1 VQLGFYFDQT
11 RCTGCYTC
19 AVACKDFNDIPAG
32 PAHWRRILSFEEG
45 DYPDL
50 FAAYLST
57 SCHHCADPICAAVC
71 PCGAISKRED
81 TGIVL
86 VDQEKCRQAAPC
98 GIISHCKDIPF
109 GEMKSPCT
117 LACPAGVN
125 VQGYV
130 GLIGKGRFK
139 DALELIRQDLPIP
152 SVCGR
157 ACTHPCE
164 SACSRR
170 KLDESISIMELKR
183 FVTDQESP
191 MPDPLPITKRQNVA
205 VVGSGP
211 AGLSAAWGLIR
222 RGYPVTIFEA
232 LPVAGGMLAV
242 GLPEYRLPKP
252 ILQRDLDYLTALG
265 VQIKTH
271 SPVGDTLAVDELKG
285 QGYEAVFI
293 AVGAHK
299 GHKSPIPGADLQGV
313 LIGVSFLRDVNFK
326 KRVNVGSKVMVLG
339 GGRVALDC
347 ARAATRLGASE
358 VHIACL
364 ENIDS
369 MRAGPSEIRDA
380 EEEGIVIHHAQTFV
394 KIHGK
399 GGRVSGIECL
409 DVRSFSID
417 VSGQL
422 QINAIPG
429 TEHVFEADTVIFALG
444 QSPELG
450 PFPDFRISKTKTITV
465 DPLTMATN
473 LPGIFAGGEAVS
485 GPMTIIEAVAAG
497 KRAAAFMDSY
507 LQGFIYKECPP
518 TRDIESSEIEVRIPP
533 DIPKQARRLAK
544 ALPKTRRRSWE
555 EISMGFS
562 EATAIEEAKRCLN
575 CAGHLCLEVCPYHVP
590 QFGSEQDSKMQKC
603 NLCVARW
610 GENKK
615 PICVDA
621 CPTRAMDAGPLEELK
636 AKYGDTKE
644 AEGFAYC
651 GSISPS
657 ICFKPKKYQV
667 SHMTKRG
674 GHRNEE

>member
-1 VQLGFYFDQT
+1 MLLY
-11 RCTGCYTC
+11 
-19 AVACKDFNDIPAG
+19 A
-32 PAHWRRILSFEEG
+32 
-45 DYPDL
+45 
-50 FAAYLST
+50 
-57 SCHHCADPICAAVC
+57 

-98 GIISHCKDIPF
+98 GIISNYKDIPF

-164 SACSRR
+164 SACTRQ

-191 MPDPLPITKRQNVA
+191 MPDPLPITKRQKVA

-265 VQIKTH
+265 VQIRTN
-271 SPVGDTLAVDELKG
+271 SPVGDTLAIDELKG

-293 AVGAHK
+293 SVGAHK

-313 LIGVSFLRDVNFK
+313 LIGVPFLRDVNLK
-326 KRVNVGSKVMVLG
+326 KKVNVGSKVMVLG

-358 VHIACL
+358 VHIACV

-497 KRAAAFMDSY
+497 KRAAASMDSY

-518 TRDIESSEIEVRIPP
+518 TRDIKCSEIEVRIPP

-610 GENKK
+610 SENKK

-636 AKYGDTKE
+636 AKYGDMKE

-667 SHMTKRG
+667 SHMTRRG
-674 GHRNEE
+674 GHRNEK